1 MDKYVFYDGSSFQ
14 HTQEPQTETE
24 PTAVSKSN
32 QNCIESSVILLL
44 FLFFLLWLIAR
55 RSLIAFGSLTCLFM
69 QPDDQCPKIPYGKHV
84 TDPNK
89 CPPKTNWTHT
99 HTMFIP
105 QSDNQLWISTHVWIL
120 LLLTATTMD

>member
-24 PTAVSKSN
+24 PTAVCKSN

-99 HTMFIP
+99 HTPCSYPRAITSYEFQRMCEFYFC
-105 QSDNQLWISTHVWIL
+105 
-120 LLLTATTMD
+120 